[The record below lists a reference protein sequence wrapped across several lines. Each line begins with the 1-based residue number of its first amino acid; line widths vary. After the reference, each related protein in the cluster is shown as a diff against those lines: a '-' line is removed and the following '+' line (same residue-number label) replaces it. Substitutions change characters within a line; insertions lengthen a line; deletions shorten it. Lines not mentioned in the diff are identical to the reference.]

1 MRPRA
6 GDIWTI
12 PAGVRA
18 VVCTRAN
25 GKFCAIALPNGTLG
39 HRELASRIQSRDPF
53 LSQVIEQIAQIV
65 DRDDPATHPLRESL
79 IETVGLHLKDQY
91 CDGLPAP
98 GHARLDPVTQA
109 AIRELLEDGFDSEIT
124 LSALADLAG
133 LPVRSLRAAFGA
145 TFGTTPH
152 QYILDGRIARAQT
165 LLATMDH
172 HDVLGVVEPPARRRF
187 EGLGYEG
194 ELHARG
200 GYAFCWRVCGS
211 SGYRNHGRRRA
222 AVGSC
227 GVEAAIRGFGVRVVL
242 SCAGGDAPLRGHGY
256 RDSSGEASVY
266 PGPAVR
272 GPRSSTRWPTVR
284 WRFTGVERK
293 TRRLSMFSA
302 PAVGGLGVVEGGHW
316 VDLHLP

>member
-18 VVCTRAN
+18 VLCTRAN
-25 GKFCAIALPNGTLG
+25 GKFCAIALPNGMLG

-53 LSQVIEQIAQIV
+53 LSQVTEQIAQIV

-133 LPVRSLRAAFGA
+133 LPVRSFRAAFGA
-145 TFGTTPH
+145 TFGTSPH

-165 LLATMDH
+165 LLATTDH
-172 HDVLGVVEPPARRRF
+172 HDVLGVIEPPARRRF

-227 GVEAAIRGFGVRVVL
+227 GGRGSHPRVRSPGRSQLRRRRRSAARSRIPRLLGRGVGVPGTGGAWSAVVDAMADGAL
-242 SCAGGDAPLRGHGY
+242 ALHGCRAENSPSQHVQRACGGRPGCRRGWTWG
-256 RDSSGEASVY
+256 
-266 PGPAVR
+266 
-272 GPRSSTRWPTVR
+272 
-284 WRFTGVERK
+284 
-293 TRRLSMFSA
+293 
-302 PAVGGLGVVEGGHW
+302 
-316 VDLHLP
+316 